1 MGLDEFMR
9 SENDRDDIDN
19 DEDDDDIE
27 RGSATQ
33 LK

>member
-1 MGLDEFMR
+1 MGFDEFMR

-19 DEDDDDIE
+19 DDGDEIE